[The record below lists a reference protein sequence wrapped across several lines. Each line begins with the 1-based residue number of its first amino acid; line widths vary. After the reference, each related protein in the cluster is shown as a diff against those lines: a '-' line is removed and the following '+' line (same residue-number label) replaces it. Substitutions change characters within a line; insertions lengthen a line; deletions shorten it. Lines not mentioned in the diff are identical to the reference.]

1 MQGEDIIRE
10 NSDENEG
17 MRGGHTQSPTAFSP
31 EGGFPPTEALLMA
44 EERTDSWVYGLSVQ
58 APSSRERG
66 KGTQF
71 L

>member
-17 MRGGHTQSPTAFSP
+17 MRGGPTQSPTAFSP

-44 EERTDSWVYGLSVQ
+44 EERSEQTVGSTG
-58 APSSRERG
+58 
-66 KGTQF
+66 
-71 L
+71 